1 MSNEQDTPQVEAQ
14 APEFEQASGEG
25 PATEGQGIGIDPLL
39 DVTVTVA
46 VELGRRRLPLAEVAK
61 LGPGA
66 VVELHRNI
74 SEPVD
79 LVAQG
84 VPIARGEV
92 VVIDDRFAIR
102 VTEIIDPKRRS
113 TTSGA

>member
-1 MSNEQDTPQVEAQ
+1 MSSEQETPQVEAQ
-14 APEFEQASGEG
+14 APEFEQAAAEG
-25 PATEGQGIGIDPLL
+25 PARDGEGIGIDPLL

-46 VELGRRRLPLAEVAK
+46 VELGRRKLPLADVAK

-66 VVELHRNI
+66 VVELHRSI
-74 SEPVD
+74 AEPVD

-102 VTEIIDPKRRS
+102 ITEIIDPKRRS
-113 TTSGA
+113 SGTAA

>member
-1 MSNEQDTPQVEAQ
+1 MSTDHEGPQVEAR
-14 APEFEQASGEG
+14 APEFEPVGGEESGSE
-25 PATEGQGIGIDPLL
+25 GIGIDPLL

-46 VELGRRRLPLAEVAK
+46 VELGRRRLPLADVAK

-66 VVELHRNI
+66 IVELNRNVA
-74 SEPVD
+74 EPVE

-102 VTEIIDPKRRS
+102 ITEIIDPKRRS
-113 TTSGA
+113 SGSGT